1 MGAHCP
7 PVGGPSPGFDA
18 VRAQPPSPPKS
29 SFYSITVK
37 KRRIFLC
44 GGGQHAGVCAKSPGG
59 RPLPGHVPSSLR
71 HPVEPEPRAC
81 PTPSTPPTPGY
92 PARIHPSGPCVILP
106 PTQRAPSTR
115 SFPPGLVLVGW
126 CGCAVAAS
134 ATARRWHC
142 VWGVCNG
149 ASLPPQTFV
158 LIRVPKSVVSFFC
171 GGDQHAS
178 MCAKSPGGS
187 PPPGCVP
194 SSPRYPV
201 EPQPTAC
208 PTPSPHP
215 PPSPG

>member
-7 PVGGPSPGFDA
+7 PVGAPSPGFDA

-44 GGGQHAGVCAKSPGG
+44 GGGQHAGVCAKSPGK
-59 RPLPGHVPSSLR
+59 RPLPGHVPSSMR

-149 ASLPPQTFV
+149 ASLPPPDFRSHSSTEKRGIFLLRRRPARFHVRQIPGWKPAT
-158 LIRVPKSVVSFFC
+158 RVCTIIAALS
-171 GGDQHAS
+171 
-178 MCAKSPGGS
+178 
-187 PPPGCVP
+187 
-194 SSPRYPV
+194 R
-201 EPQPTAC
+201 
-208 PTPSPHP
+208 
-215 PPSPG
+215 